1 MTNVTFEPFIEGTDK
16 TFYDHNRSNAMSA
29 ISLLT
34 CRNDKEAFAHV
45 SIIANGR
52 NWNIKIIRACCP
64 EFLELAKKAVY
75 PLAE

>member
-1 MTNVTFEPFIEGTDK
+1 MLPSSPLSREPIKPFTIIIEATRCLRFHCSPVE
-16 TFYDHNRSNAMSA
+16 T
-29 ISLLT
+29 I
-34 CRNDKEAFAHV
+34 KEAFAHV